1 MNLPSLTRA
10 ALATGFLTLL
20 LAISALAANPAPTP
34 PFLQVKKT
42 TLRIPPAESGAAA
55 ALNNHLYYA
64 GGTVSGGSV
73 TNALIDVDTFN
84 HTVTALTPMPTARTG
99 LGLTPM
105 FASSVGGIGVTGSTV
120 LYAIGGS
127 NGSGALGT
135 NEMYNVTTGTWTE
148 LAPLPTPRAYL
159 TVVGGTDGYVYA
171 IGGVDSAG
179 NTVGT
184 VEIYNPGYNS
194 WSEGPSLITA
204 RSHHAASLIFD
215 DIILVAGGQDA
226 SGTVLNSTE
235 GFSLQLKGS
244 WLPGALMNTPRAD
257 FGIAVGGDGYVHAVG
272 GRSTKGDVDTFEAF
286 KFSTNTWIPER
297 EKLPAAVSGVA
308 VTEGL
313 SGGVFVLGGG
323 TGKTLE
329 SNVVRG
335 LPTAQP
341 THSVTYY
348 VHGYDVPYVLGS
360 YAMTE
365 IPPLQGFGTTLALF
379 ASTNFTTFPDIG
391 GTIEAGGN
399 ITVNIPS
406 TILVGLINTLSVEAE
421 NTDGSD
427 PVVIGTFNSVLGLS
441 GNIVVPINAP
451 LNLKNKVLVLNISTV
466 LGLDLELGSGYLTV
480 TLNGLDGRTSD
491 PQ

>member
-10 ALATGFLTLL
+10 ALATGVFSVAFVLSGY
-20 LAISALAANPAPTP
+20 AALPAPTP
-34 PFLQVKKT
+34 PFLKVAKT
-42 TLRIPPAESGAAA
+42 TLKITPTESGAAA
-55 ALNNHLYYA
+55 ALNNQLYYA
-64 GGTVSGGSV
+64 GGTTSSGV
-73 TNALIDVDTFN
+73 TNALIDVDTFK
-84 HTVTALTPMPTARTG
+84 HTTTALTPMPTARTG

-105 FASSVGGIGVTGSTV
+105 FEGTVGGISVPGSTV
-120 LYAIGGS
+120 LFAIGGTT
-127 NGSGALGT
+127 GTGAVGN

-159 TVVGGTDGYVYA
+159 TVIAGTDGYIYA
-171 IGGVDSAG
+171 IGGVDSSG

-184 VEIYNPGYNS
+184 VEIYNPGFNS

-204 RSHHAASLIFD
+204 RSHHAASLIYD

-244 WLPGALMNTPRAD
+244 WLPGASMNSPRAD
-257 FGIAVGGDGYVHAVG
+257 FGIAAGADGYIHAVG
-272 GRSTKGDVDTFEAF
+272 GRTTKGDLNTLEALQ
-286 KFSTNTWIPER
+286 FSTNTWIPEK

-308 VTEGL
+308 VVEGL
-313 SGGVFVLGGG
+313 SGGVFALGGG
-323 TGKTLE
+323 TGKVLE
-329 SNVVRG
+329 TKVVRG
-335 LPTAQP
+335 FPLAQP

-348 VHGYDVPYVLGS
+348 IHGYDVPYVLGS

-379 ASTNFTTFPDIG
+379 SSTNFTTFPDIG

-399 ITVNIPS
+399 ITVEIPA
-406 TILVGLINTLSVEAE
+406 TLLVGLINGLTVQAE
-421 NTDGSD
+421 NLDGSD
-427 PVVIGTFNSVLGLS
+427 PVTIGTFNSLIGLS

-451 LNLKNKVLVLNISTV
+451 LNLKNKVLVLNISTIV
-466 LGLDLELGSGYLTV
+466 GVDLELGSGYLTV
-480 TLNGLDGRTSD
+480 TLNGLDGRTMN